1 MRKRMKKKVCALVL
15 LPLVI
20 SLPVL
25 AKAGIDS
32 YDQAIVQR
40 QTAFSSIE
48 SDLKTASKSIDGQ
61 DSDWQ
66 QLVLIS
72 EQLADHSK
80 ALMTLFPEGSQSG
93 SKAKKEVW
101 NKPEKFNVL
110 LAQMDTGFQQMY
122 QASEQQN
129 LNELKAGLSQAEKT
143 CRGCH
148 RSYRARF

>member
-32 YDQAIVQR
+32 YDQAIAQR

-48 SDLKTASKSIDGQ
+48 SDLKAASKSTDGQ

-101 NKPEKFNVL
+101 NKPEKFNAL
-110 LAQMDTGFQQMY
+110 LAQMDTGFQQMH

-129 LNELKAGLSQAEKT
+129 LSELKTGLSQAEKT
-143 CRGCH
+143 CRSCH
-148 RSYRARF
+148 RSYRSRF

>member
-32 YDQAIVQR
+32 YDQAIAQR

-72 EQLADHSK
+72 EQLALLI
-80 ALMTLFPEGSQSG
+80 LMRLF
-93 SKAKKEVW
+93 
-101 NKPEKFNVL
+101 
-110 LAQMDTGFQQMY
+110 Y
-122 QASEQQN
+122 QASE
-129 LNELKAGLSQAEKT
+129 
-143 CRGCH
+143 
-148 RSYRARF
+148 